1 MKIGDK
7 AKADP
12 NLTGLEDWR
21 EGIIIDIIENPFLGE
36 EIAIKDDS
44 GRIFFGEAKYF
55 KSVDSQEKLGE
66 KSLEMGTTSQTTDI
80 PDNFENDFDK
90 EDWTW

>member
-12 NLTGLEDWR
+12 NLTGLSKWV
-21 EGIIIDIIENPFLGE
+21 EGIIIKIIKNPFLGN
-36 EIAIKDDS
+36 EIAIKDDTD
-44 GRIFFGEAKYF
+44 RIFFGEAKYF
-55 KSVDSQEKLGE
+55 KPFDSQKKLEE
-66 KSLEMGTTSQTTDI
+66 KSLEMGTTSQTNDM